1 MPVTEEP
8 RGLKFLNN
16 LNPNTLSAVAGEFRW
31 TFGSVVFTVL
41 ACFLMTRF
49 DRYEAVGA
57 FVDGLKSQQG
67 QPLRQMVL
75 VSHETMRQ
83 LGNSLTIALL
93 GAWSLKTGLGVTDAH
108 LKRKVYAT
116 EKIAETQANA
126 LPVTGERPAMRRPS
140 TAEPIISEEPLP

>member
-1 MPVTEEP
+1 MPVTQEP

-16 LNPNTLSAVAGEFRW
+16 LNPNTFSAVAGEFRW

-57 FVDGLKSQQG
+57 FVEGLKSPQG

-75 VSHETMRQ
+75 VSHETVRQ
-83 LGNSLTIALL
+83 LGNALTLALL
-93 GAWSLKTGLGVTDAH
+93 GAWTLKTGLGVTEAH

-126 LPVTGERPAMRRPS
+126 MPVTGERPAMRPS
-140 TAEPIISEEPLP
+140 SAQSIITEEPLP